1 MVNNLYLQIYKRFA
15 LAGMAIVTVLLIGT
29 LGYKFIGGERY
40 TLIDCLYMTVITVA
54 TIGYGEIVDM
64 SASPG
69 GRVFTMFIALFGIGI
84 MTYIF
89 SNFTAYVVE
98 GELNEA
104 FRRMKMEKMVKGL
117 KGHYIVCGIEGV
129 GLNIVKELHETG
141 RPHVIVDIDKNK
153 INKLLEEIRNEIFIE
168 GDATDGDS
176 LLKAGIKDANG
187 LFAVTGNDN
196 QNLVISLTAKQI
208 NPNIKVVVRCHDI
221 KNMEKMKLAGADSV
235 VSPTLIGGMRMA
247 SEMIRP
253 MVVSFLDVML
263 RDKEKNLRIEEVSA
277 PQSFTETTIASLNIK
292 KLPNVLLLAVRTKG
306 DWIYNPPDNY
316 LVKPEN
322 TLIFMTTPDGRDN
335 LKKIFAS

>member
-15 LAGMAIVTVLLIGT
+15 LAGIAIASVLLMGT
-29 LGYKFIGGERY
+29 IGYKFIGGDKY
-40 TLIDCLYMTVITVA
+40 TIIDCLYMTVITVA
-54 TIGYGEIVDM
+54 TIGYGEIIDM
-64 SASPG
+64 SASPA

-89 SNFTAYVVE
+89 SNFTAFVVE

-104 FRRMKMEKMVKGL
+104 FGRMKMEKMVKGL
-117 KGHYIVCGIEGV
+117 NEHYIVCGIEGV
-129 GLNIVKELHETG
+129 GFNIVKELYEIG

-168 GDATDGDS
+168 GDATDGDT
-176 LLKAGIKDANG
+176 LLKAGIKDAKG

-208 NPNIKVVVRCHDI
+208 NPNIKVVVRCHDT
-221 KNMEKMKLAGADSV
+221 KNMEKIKMAGADSV
-235 VSPTLIGGMRMA
+235 VSPTLIGGLRMA

-277 PQSFTETTIASLNIK
+277 PQSFAERTVASLNMK
-292 KLPNVLLLAVRTKG
+292 RHPNILLLAVRTKT
-306 DWIYNPPDNY
+306 DWIYNPPDDY
-316 LVKPEN
+316 VVKPEN
-322 TLIFMTTPDGRDN
+322 TLIFMTTPDGRN
-335 LKKIFAS
+335 ELEKVFAS